1 MVSEH
6 VALPGPEDERKR
18 SDTRAGEAGNGLW
31 KMESHGAGGFGLE
44 LNTREALIK
53 AGDSREG
60 KTEFFKD

>member
-44 LNTREALIK
+44 LTPE
-53 AGDSREG
+53 EG
-60 KTEFFKD
+60 GLDKGG